1 MTRFKQNVLEMTAA
15 IVFIVLGT
23 LVVHLIAS

>member
-15 IVFIVLGT
+15 IVFIALGT